1 MKVLVYNFYIITFLI
16 FSGVVV
22 SILFDQ
28 DISPRDYQSVSDV
41 ESSLSKQKIQVI
53 HYEKP
58 WALKPITDPK
68 KTTRSGLVDDENYR
82 KQALS
87 INSMELVRSA
97 EDKERV
103 EGVEQLVAY
112 PSVEAEMIFT
122 QLLLTDSNSEVRNA
136 AALSLVSIKSP
147 SYATIDDLIS
157 ALEDES
163 KDVRFSALSTLQDY
177 VLRQENNLEY
187 GQKIQ
192 SELTYKIGNKNFPD
206 DTRDAINE
214 MLKEN

>member
-1 MKVLVYNFYIITFLI
+1 M
-16 FSGVVV
+16 
-22 SILFDQ
+22 LFDEGIIPG
-28 DISPRDYQSVSDV
+28 DRKSVNDV
-41 ESSLSKQKIQVI
+41 EPSVSKQKIPVF

-58 WALKPITDPK
+58 WVLKSVTDSEK
-68 KTTRSGLVDDENYR
+68 NIRSRLVKDEDYR
-82 KQALS
+82 KQALI
-87 INSMELVRSA
+87 INSMELVKSA
-97 EDKERV
+97 EDKERI

-112 PSVEAEMIFT
+112 PSVESEMKLT

-147 SYATIDDLIS
+147 SYATIYDLIS

-163 KDVRFSALSTLQDY
+163 KNVRFSALSTLQDY
-177 VLRQENNLEY
+177 ILRQKDNFEY

-192 SELTYKIGNKNFPD
+192 SELNYKIKNKNFPN
-206 DTRDAINE
+206 DTRDAINQ

>member
-1 MKVLVYNFYIITFLI
+1 M
-16 FSGVVV
+16 
-22 SILFDQ
+22 LFDEGIIPG
-28 DISPRDYQSVSDV
+28 DRKSVNDV
-41 ESSLSKQKIQVI
+41 EPSVNKQKIPVF

-58 WALKPITDPK
+58 WVLKSVTDSEK
-68 KTTRSGLVDDENYR
+68 NIRSRLVKDEDYR
-82 KQALS
+82 KQALI
-87 INSMELVRSA
+87 INSMELVKSA
-97 EDKERV
+97 EDKERI

-112 PSVEAEMIFT
+112 PSVESEMKLT

-147 SYATIDDLIS
+147 SYATIYDLIS

-163 KDVRFSALSTLQDY
+163 KNVRFSALSTLQDY
-177 VLRQENNLEY
+177 ILRQKDNFEY

-192 SELTYKIGNKNFPD
+192 SELNYKIKNKNFPN
-206 DTRDAINE
+206 DTRDAINQ

>member
-28 DISPRDYQSVSDV
+28 DIIPRDCQSVSDV

-58 WALKPITDPK
+58 WVLKSVTDSEK
-68 KTTRSGLVDDENYR
+68 NIRSRLVKDEDYR
-82 KQALS
+82 KQALI
-87 INSMELVRSA
+87 INSMELVKSA
-97 EDKERV
+97 EDKERI

-112 PSVEAEMIFT
+112 PSVESEMKLT

>member
-1 MKVLVYNFYIITFLI
+1 MKVPVYNFYISVFLI
-16 FSGVVV
+16 FSGVAV
-22 SILFDQ
+22 SMLFDEGIIPG
-28 DISPRDYQSVSDV
+28 DRKSVNDV
-41 ESSLSKQKIQVI
+41 EPSVSKQKIPVF

-58 WALKPITDPK
+58 WVLKSVTDSEK
-68 KTTRSGLVDDENYR
+68 NIRSRLVKDEDYK
-82 KQALS
+82 KQALI
-87 INSMELVRSA
+87 INSMELVKSA
-97 EDKERV
+97 EDKERM

-112 PSVEAEMIFT
+112 PSVESEMKLT

-147 SYATIDDLIS
+147 SYATIYDLIS

-163 KDVRFSALSTLQDY
+163 KNVRFSALSTLQDY
-177 VLRQENNLEY
+177 ILRQKDNFEY

-192 SELTYKIGNKNFPD
+192 SELNYKIKNKNFPN
-206 DTRDAINE
+206 DTRDAINQ